1 MEVRANFNKKISD
14 LQDNL
19 LALASMV
26 DKAVRHSI
34 QALKTR
40 SHVLAE
46 DVIKQDREI
55 NQQRYQL
62 EEEAMLLLATQQPVV
77 SRDLRLTAAVM
88 HIAGELERM
97 GDYAKGIARISE
109 MMAGNPPALAM
120 VNLEKMAEKTGLML
134 SNALDAFLAGDSARA
149 EAIAQ
154 QDDEVDDL
162 YNEVY
167 RNLLELMFADNSKVD
182 LATLMLWAAH
192 NVERLGDRI
201 TNICE
206 RIIFVETGRI
216 GDIEGSHRG
225 EKE

>member
-1 MEVRANFNKKISD
+1 MENRGSFNKKLSD
-14 LQDNL
+14 LQDHL
-19 LALASMV
+19 LRLASMV

-34 QALKTR
+34 QALKNR
-40 SHVLAE
+40 SHVLAQE
-46 DVIKQDREI
+46 VIKQDQEI

-62 EEEAMLLLATQQPVV
+62 EEEAMLLLATQQPIV

-97 GDYAKGIARISE
+97 GDYAKGIARISG
-109 MMAGNPPALAM
+109 MMAGNPPAMAM
-120 VNLEKMAEKTGLML
+120 VNLEIMAEKTGLML
-134 SNALDAFLAGDSARA
+134 NNALDAFLAGDAARA

-154 QDDEVDDL
+154 NDDEVDSL
-162 YNEVY
+162 YNAVY
-167 RNLLELMFADNSKVD
+167 RNLLELMLTDNSQVD

-192 NVERLGDRI
+192 NVERLGDRV

-216 GDIEGSHRG
+216 GDINGTHVSEG
-225 EKE
+225 